1 MEHLVLKVLSFDLS
15 VPTTFLFINKMV
27 AMDKEMLGE
36 EESEKVAALASYLN
50 ELALVEGEQFLRY
63 QPSLVSSPLV
73 AFL

>member
-63 QPSLVSSPLV
+63 QPSLVSSTLV

>member
-63 QPSLVSSPLV
+63 QPSLVSRTLV